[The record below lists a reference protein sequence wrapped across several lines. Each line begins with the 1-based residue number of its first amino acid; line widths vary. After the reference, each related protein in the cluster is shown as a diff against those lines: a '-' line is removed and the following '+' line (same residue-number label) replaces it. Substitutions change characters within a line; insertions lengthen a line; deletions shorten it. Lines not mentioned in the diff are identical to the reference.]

1 MSLAGIKN
9 TWRRL
14 LLAAMVATLAT
25 PSQPARAAGA
35 GQPGAGTPRAGTAAA
50 AVRTSTERQQRSGPI
65 GRPTVE
71 LNRLTFPNG
80 ISEGSYYKSHLRR
93 SLQRE
98 AHRADWGAGNAA
110 KIEYRFRIDTLEI
123 ARQGGLVRVH
133 CAATGQLPRGRTAR
147 SRLTFSGAASAERRL
162 VREVLEIVARGV
174 LTRLAQIEH
183 ARRQSAGI

>member
-9 TWRRL
+9 TWRHR
-14 LLAAMVATLAT
+14 LLAAMVATLAA
-25 PSQPARAAGA
+25 PSQPARAA
-35 GQPGAGTPRAGTAAA
+35 AGTAGSGTAAA
-50 AVRTSTERQQRSGPI
+50 ARRTPPERQEPI
-65 GRPTVE
+65 GRPTVK

-98 AHRADWGAGNAA
+98 AHRADWGAGSEAR
-110 KIEYRFRIDTLEI
+110 IEYRFRIDALQIDRE
-123 ARQGGLVRVH
+123 GGLVRVH

-174 LTRLAQIEH
+174 LTRLAQLEH
-183 ARRQSAGI
+183 ARRRSTGI

>member
-9 TWRRL
+9 TWRHL
-14 LLAAMVATLAT
+14 LLAAMVAALAT

-35 GQPGAGTPRAGTAAA
+35 GKGAAGRPATA
-50 AVRTSTERQQRSGPI
+50 ERQARIGRI
-65 GRPTVE
+65 GRPIVK
-71 LNRLTFPNG
+71 LDRLTFPNG

-98 AHRADWGAGNAA
+98 AHRADWGAGSEAV
-110 KIEYRFRIDTLEI
+110 IEYRFRIDALEI
-123 ARQGGLVRVH
+123 VRDGALVRVH

-162 VREVLEIVARGV
+162 VQNVLEIVARGV
-174 LTRLAQIEH
+174 LTRLAQLEH
-183 ARRQSAGI
+183 ARRRSTGI

>member
-9 TWRRL
+9 TWRHL
-14 LLAAMVATLAT
+14 LLAAMVAALAT
-25 PSQPARAAGA
+25 PSQPARAAAAGA
-35 GQPGAGTPRAGTAAA
+35 AVAGTAAA
-50 AVRTSTERQQRSGPI
+50 ARRATAERQKRIGTI
-65 GRPTVE
+65 GRPTVK
-71 LNRLTFPNG
+71 LDRLTFPNG

-98 AHRADWGAGNAA
+98 AHRADWGAGNEA
-110 KIEYRFRIDTLEI
+110 KIEYRFRIDALEI
-123 ARQGGLVRVH
+123 AREGGLVRVH

-147 SRLTFSGAASAERRL
+147 SRLTFSGAPSAERRL

-183 ARRQSAGI
+183 ARRRSSGI